1 MKCLAHS
8 EDSVNVTKWGGGA
21 VDGGGAGSREN
32 YEESSLR
39 LMWTATSAR
48 IVPFSKRS

>member
-8 EDSVNVTKWGGGA
+8 EDSVNVIQWGGGA
-21 VDGGGAGSREN
+21 VDGGGAGSRGN

-39 LMWTATSAR
+39 LKLPQQGLFLSQN
-48 IVPFSKRS
+48 VPKV